1 LSYIAREKEKI
12 KFEEDATGKK
22 SKRRLNIDVSNAYR
36 NRIRGVEEDRDQG
49 SVIVEY
55 YIGGQHAMG
64 AGDKLTYY
72 SSLKSIV
79 AHVIPKS
86 LEPYS
91 IGTGESRVD
100 AVLGF
105 ISIGARMVLSIW
117 YAGSTGNI
125 IHTVGKRI
133 ARNFFEKE

>member
-1 LSYIAREKEKI
+1 
-12 KFEEDATGKK
+12 
-22 SKRRLNIDVSNAYR
+22 
-36 NRIRGVEEDRDQG
+36 
-49 SVIVEY
+49 
-55 YIGGQHAMG
+55 MG

-91 IGTGESRVD
+91 IGTGETRVD

-105 ISIGARMVLSIW
+105 ISIGARLVLSIW
-117 YAGSTGNI
+117 YAGSIGYI
-125 IHTVGKRI
+125 INTVGKRI
-133 ARNFFEKE
+133 ARDFFEKE